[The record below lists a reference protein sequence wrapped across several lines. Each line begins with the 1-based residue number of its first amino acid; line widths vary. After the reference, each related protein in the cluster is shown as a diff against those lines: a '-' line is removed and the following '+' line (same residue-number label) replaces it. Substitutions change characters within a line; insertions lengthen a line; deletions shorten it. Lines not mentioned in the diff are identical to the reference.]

1 MNNELLK
8 ISPAMSKQT
17 IQSAVW
23 QAADQLFTQGI
34 RPTVVSVREI
44 TKRGSA
50 GTINASLK
58 DWWAH
63 LSQQIVASDKRPDV
77 PEPIVESLR
86 QLWAAALE
94 QADIALLSHRQEF
107 DRLVKEA
114 QTKQAEAV
122 AAQEAA
128 QQQCVEFVAKIQ
140 ELTSEYTKVQ
150 SDFAAEAALRRQSES
165 RIQAVKDEAKIIADD
180 MHASVS
186 RMEKQMLIED
196 ERYKSMERNL
206 VAQADENKVLRKQLE
221 KRLLELQS
229 DWQKKESAYRAENIG
244 HKELLSTQSER
255 SRQLEQRILILN
267 EEILLSKQQAQ
278 SLLSQNAA
286 LDARLAT
293 AKRSIRTAP
302 RSAPI
307 RTKIRRP

>member
-1 MNNELLK
+1 MN
-8 ISPAMSKQT
+8 KQT

-23 QAADQLFTQGI
+23 QAADQLFAQGV

-63 LSQQIVASDKRPDV
+63 LSQHIAASDKRPDV

-86 QLWAAALE
+86 QLWSAALA
-94 QADIALLSHRQEF
+94 QADIALLSHRQESE
-107 DRLVKEA
+107 RLVEEA
-114 QTKQAEAV
+114 HARQAEAF
-122 AAQEAA
+122 AAQEKA
-128 QQQCVEFVAKIQ
+128 QLQCAEFAVKIK
-140 ELTSEYTKVQ
+140 ELTSEYVKVQ
-150 SDFAAEAALRRQSES
+150 ADFAAEAALRRQAES
-165 RIQAVKDEAKIIADD
+165 RIQAVKDEAKAISDD

-229 DWQKKESAYRAENIG
+229 DWQKKESGYRAEITEY
-244 HKELLSTQSER
+244 KELLSTQSER
-255 SRQLEQRILILN
+255 SRLLEQRILILD
-267 EEILLSKQQAQ
+267 EEILLSKQQ
-278 SLLSQNAA
+278 SLSLISQKSA

-293 AKRSIRTAP
+293 AKRSIRATP

-307 RTKIRRP
+307 RTKIRRS

>member
-1 MNNELLK
+1 MN
-8 ISPAMSKQT
+8 KQT

-23 QAADQLFTQGI
+23 QAADQLFAQGI

-63 LSQQIVASDKRPDV
+63 LSQQIATSDKRPDV

-86 QLWAAALE
+86 QLWTAALE
-94 QADIALLSHRQEF
+94 QADIALLSHRQESE
-107 DRLVKEA
+107 RLIKEA
-114 QTKQAEAV
+114 QERQADAL

-128 QQQCVEFVAKIQ
+128 QQQCTEFAARIK
-140 ELTSEYTKVQ
+140 ELTSEYAKVQ
-150 SDFAAEAALRRQSES
+150 ADLAAETALRRQSES
-165 RIQAVKDEAKIIADD
+165 RIQAVKDEAKIISND

-206 VAQADENKVLRKQLE
+206 VAQADESKVLRKQLE

-229 DWQKKESAYRAENIG
+229 DWQKKESAYRSEIVG

-255 SRQLEQRILILN
+255 SRLQEQRILILD
-267 EEILLSKQQAQ
+267 EEILLSKQQ
-278 SLLSQNAA
+278 SLSLISQKAV

-293 AKRSIRTAP
+293 AKRSIRTTP
-302 RSAPI
+302 RGAPI
-307 RTKIRRP
+307 RTKIRRS

>member
-1 MNNELLK
+1 MN
-8 ISPAMSKQT
+8 KQT

-23 QAADQLFTQGI
+23 QAADQLFAQGM

-63 LSQQIVASDKRPDV
+63 LSQQIATSDKRPDV

-86 QLWAAALE
+86 QLWTAALE
-94 QADIALLSHRQEF
+94 QADIALLSHRQESE
-107 DRLVKEA
+107 RLIKEA
-114 QTKQAEAV
+114 QERQADAL

-128 QQQCVEFVAKIQ
+128 LQQCTEFAAKIK
-140 ELTSEYTKVQ
+140 ELTSEYAKVQ
-150 SDFAAEAALRRQSES
+150 ADLAAEAALRRQSES
-165 RIQAVKDEAKIIADD
+165 RIQAVKDEAKIISND

-206 VAQADENKVLRKQLE
+206 VAQADESKVLRKQLE

-229 DWQKKESAYRAENIG
+229 DWQKKESAYRSEIVG
-244 HKELLSTQSER
+244 YKELLSTQSER
-255 SRQLEQRILILN
+255 SCLQEQRILILE
-267 EEILLSKQQAQ
+267 EEILLYKQQ
-278 SLLSQNAA
+278 SLSLISQKAV

-293 AKRSIRTAP
+293 AKRSIRTTS
-302 RSAPI
+302 RGAPI
-307 RTKIRRP
+307 RTKIRRS